1 MLLPWQESLDVFT
14 STLLSFPASTKPTE
28 HVCDILEVT
37 FLSFTN
43 KLRCEVSSHGP
54 IKCQRCLSKSST
66 GSKSCSQH
74 FGSPKP
80 APSATQK
87 LNFYP
92 MSADSMQPFMPFK
105 MLLMILLLLE
115 KETPLA

>member
-43 KLRCEVSSHGP
+43 KLRCEV
-54 IKCQRCLSKSST
+54 KW
-66 GSKSCSQH
+66 
-74 FGSPKP
+74 
-80 APSATQK
+80 
-87 LNFYP
+87 
-92 MSADSMQPFMPFK
+92 
-105 MLLMILLLLE
+105 LE
-115 KETPLA
+115 RV